1 MSGQTSYSEYQPI
14 GVAGMPVDNGHNH
27 RIAGR
32 YTASEAMGFGLAV
45 AKLAEGTVRLCAAAG
60 DVTSGLFCGFTRQS
74 QDEASGSG
82 YLINRPV
89 SIMTEGEIW
98 VETTETTAVG
108 GAVYVVYAA
117 GASRGKVAAAASGST
132 ALLPNATFQSVATVG
147 NLVRVK
153 FSTPG

>member
-1 MSGQTSYSEYQPI
+1 MSGQTSYSEYASV

-32 YTASEAMGFGLAV
+32 YAASEAMGFGLAV

-60 DVTSGLFCGFTRQS
+60 DVTSGLFCGFTRLDHDQ
-74 QDEASGSG
+74 ASGSG

-108 GAVYVVYAA
+108 GAVYIVTTA
-117 GASRGKVAAAASGST
+117 GVDRGKVAAAAGAGLS
-132 ALLPNATFQSVATVG
+132 LLPNATFQSVATDG